1 MSVAYYAR
9 GERALNTAFT
19 NRRSMYIMIL
29 VASTSIRHS
38 AYTTPKENTMDVSYL
53 RTFAEILPN
62 VIDFFVAL
70 AEYLEPLSSA
80 A

>member
-1 MSVAYYAR
+1 
-9 GERALNTAFT
+9 
-19 NRRSMYIMIL
+19 
-29 VASTSIRHS
+29 
-38 AYTTPKENTMDVSYL
+38 MDVSYL